1 MYIELLDYMGD
12 DLRVANVA
20 RVSFN
25 NWKEEYD
32 EKDAKLIDYLATH
45 DHSSPFRHTAISI
58 RCKAPIFMAR
68 QLGKHQVG
76 MSWNEVSRRYV
87 DVVPEVFRPEN
98 WRGKS
103 DDKKQGSSEVVID
116 KIVYGETPDGEE
128 MSMTPE
134 EIYEGHVKSC
144 IDIYKAFIANDVAP
158 EMARMIL
165 PQSMATEWV
174 WTGSLPAFFHVWKLR
189 QAEGAQKEV
198 REFATELE
206 ELLQPLFPKCWE
218 ALKNG

>member
-32 EKDAKLIDYLATH
+32 EKDTKLINYLSAH
-45 DHSSPFRHTAISI
+45 NHSSPFRHTSISL

-68 QLGKHQVG
+68 QLAKHQVG

-87 DVVPEVFRPEN
+87 DAAPEIFRPEN

-103 DDKKQGSSEVVID
+103 DDKKQGSSNTIIS
-116 KIVYGETPDGEE
+116 KIVYGTDPDGEE
-128 MSMTPE
+128 LSMTPE
-134 EIYEGHVKSC
+134 EIYEGHSKSC
-144 IDIYKAFIANDVAP
+144 VGLYNAFIENGVAP
-158 EMARMIL
+158 EMARMLL

-174 WTGSLPAFFHVWKLR
+174 WTGSLPAFFHVWNER
-189 QAEGAQKEV
+189 QADGAQKEV
-198 REFATELE
+198 QEFAAELE
-206 ELLQPLFPKCWE
+206 AIIQPLFPECWE